1 MPFPEPN
8 GSFTGGIRNSTRARV
23 GGSGFTVFWW
33 EDKPILYA
41 RQISHQSPAPVGP
54 GTVPI
59 HPMDTPYP
67 VELVTPQATSMGT
80 LTLELYELY
89 GSNVWERLASYLNTS
104 PGNGGSAS
112 GPVDLAGIFDN
123 VARRGQPISIVKYIK
138 PPQRTSS
145 GATGA
150 ANPPGNG
157 RNYYTEE
164 YKNCVI
170 SQLQDGETI
179 EVGTMEVL
187 KQIVVNYTHIER
199 GGRNHLLVSNQLGDS
214 ESHFVPP
221 SRYS

>member
-1 MPFPEPN
+1 MATN
-8 GSFTGGIRNSTRARV
+8 ITTGIGNNAVSNRSRARV
-23 GGSGFTVFWW
+23 GGSGFTVFVW
-33 EDKPILYA
+33 DNRPILYA

-89 GSNVWERLASYLNTS
+89 GSNVWERLASYLNTTPNAS
-104 PGNGGSAS
+104 GNNR
-112 GPVDLAGIFDN
+112 GPVDLAGIFAQ
-123 VARRGQPISIVKYIK
+123 VAKQGRPISIVKYVR
-138 PPQRTSS
+138 PPARTGGVPS
-145 GATGA
+145 AR
-150 ANPPGNG
+150 P
-157 RNYYTEE
+157 YTEE

-187 KQIVVNYTHIER
+187 KQITVNYTHLER
-199 GGRNHLLVSNQLGDS
+199 GGRNQLLERSTLGAASDNQ
-214 ESHFVPP
+214 FAPP
-221 SRYS
+221 SQYN